1 MQPQHRYGVIKI
13 SNNRVIS
20 LNNNNPKQDIWIN
33 GGFFVLKPQVMKFIT
48 SKKTF
53 WEQKPL
59 RQLIQKNSYRV
70 IVSTVF
76 GQVWTLKKISYILI
90 NYGKEKK
97 DVVIYDR
104 YSNSS

>member
-59 RQLIQKNSYRV
+59 RQLIQKKQLSCYRLNSFWASLDTQKDKLYLNKLWKR
-70 IVSTVF
+70 
-76 GQVWTLKKISYILI
+76 KK
-90 NYGKEKK
+90 KMW
-97 DVVIYDR
+97 
-104 YSNSS
+104 